1 MLSPIFLQDIFYFG
15 ERNVI
20 QTVKFFCT
28 NYNRYEN
35 YRYFFYGQT
44 IDNIHRTNYLLLDLV
59 LAKILWSLFWTL
71 EYHYSLPIFL
81 KLKLLFLGLQN
92 LLEMLKFVIIKNY
105 IYLASMSSIERQI
118 VIFNL

>member
-20 QTVKFFCT
+20 QTVNFFCT

-71 EYHYSLPIFL
+71 EYHYYTTYIF
-81 KLKLLFLGLQN
+81 KT
-92 LLEMLKFVIIKNY
+92 EVIIFRPPESSRNVEICNNKKL
-105 IYLASMSSIERQI
+105 YLSS
-118 VIFNL
+118 